1 MGVQRAGLQVER
13 AGLAV
18 QELEILVEGRRQ
30 HGNAEFKLRGLD
42 HGFELRRGVGRFH
55 VCEERV
61 RLSIR
66 ESFHLPCHA
75 LMTALASRMIAPV
88 WSSCQLVSAHASH
101 FFHGWQ

>member
-1 MGVQRAGLQVER
+1 
-13 AGLAV
+13 
-18 QELEILVEGRRQ
+18 
-30 HGNAEFKLRGLD
+30 
-42 HGFELRRGVGRFH
+42 